1 MDSGRIRARNPRKRR
16 RLLELFYAQGF
27 SLGIPFRLP
36 GQPDLPRVSADGSPD
51 GWRIEPFT
59 PSLRRRKTNYGSP

>member
-16 RLLELFYAQGF
+16 RLLALFYAQGF

-36 GQPDLPRVSADGSPD
+36 GQPDLPRVSALF
-51 GWRIEPFT
+51 EC
-59 PSLRRRKTNYGSP
+59 